1 MNYYISD
8 LHFGH
13 ANVIKFDPRP
23 FQSLKEMH
31 QTIINNWNAV
41 ITPEDDVYILGDFA
55 WKEQIGIEII
65 SQLVGKKYLIKGNH
79 DKMGSH
85 LESFFVW
92 VKDYAIIQDKAQN
105 TQVVMCHFPIAHW
118 YNQYRH
124 TVHLYGHVHNTQDYE
139 LFQQYG
145 DLCREKNIPFL
156 AYNVGCMMPY
166 MNYTPRTLQ
175 QILSSQS

>member
-8 LHFGH
+8 LHLGH
-13 ANVIKFDPRP
+13 ANVIKFDHRP
-23 FQSLKEMH
+23 FESLAQMH
-31 QTIINNWNAV
+31 QTIIKNWNSV
-41 ITPEDDVYILGDFA
+41 VTPEDDVYILGDFA
-55 WKEQIGIEII
+55 FKNESGLKII
-65 SQLVGKKYLIKGNH
+65 SQLVGRKYLIKGNH
-79 DKMGSH
+79 DR
-85 LESFFVW
+85 LTEELTAYFVW
-92 VKDYAIIQDKAQN
+92 IKDYAIIQDKAQN

-145 DLCREKNIPFL
+145 DLCRQKNIPFL

-166 MNYTPRTLQ
+166 MDYTPRTLQ
-175 QILSSQS
+175 EIISNQ

>member
-65 SQLVGKKYLIKGNH
+65 SQLVGRKYLIKGNH
-79 DKMGSH
+79 DKPTEE
-85 LESFFVW
+85 LTAYFEW
-92 VKDYAIIQDKAQN
+92 VKDYAMIRDCNSK
-105 TQVVMCHFPIAHW
+105 VVLCHYPIAHW
-118 YNQYRH
+118 NHQYRNS
-124 TVHLYGHVHNTQDYE
+124 VHLYGHVHNTQDYE

-145 DLCREKNIPFL
+145 NLCREKNIPFL

-166 MNYTPRTLQ
+166 MDYTPRTLQ
-175 QILSSQS
+175 QIISNQ